1 MSRLKKTVQIGS
13 SPHIRSG
20 ASVDKIMHHVLLA
33 LAPVAAF
40 AVFAFGWAG
49 LLTLLVATLSC
60 VLTEHIFCKLNKKAS
75 TITDGSAAITGLIFG
90 LTLPP
95 GLPLWMVV
103 VGSVVAM
110 LMGKIAF
117 GGLGSNPFNPALV
130 GRVFLQAAFP
140 AAMTTWMPAFSDD
153 RFTSLPSSLLTLPFM
168 SAEYDGISA
177 ATPLALMKFEGQ
189 STDSIDLFLGLTA
202 GSAGES
208 CALLILLGG
217 LYLIAKNMMN
227 WRIPAGI
234 FAAVIVLSGIFYT
247 IDASSYPS
255 PVFMLFSGGL
265 MLGAM
270 FMATDMVAS
279 PITHWGCFLYGLLIG
294 TLVVVLRLWGGMP
307 EGVMYAILLANA
319 FSPHID
325 RLIQPKPFGA
335 GRKN

>member
-130 GRVFLQAAFP
+130 ACDVAH
-140 AAMTTWMPAFSDD
+140 
-153 RFTSLPSSLLTLPFM
+153 
-168 SAEYDGISA
+168 E
-177 ATPLALMKFEGQ
+177 
-189 STDSIDLFLGLTA
+189 
-202 GSAGES
+202 
-208 CALLILLGG
+208 LGG
-217 LYLIAKNMMN
+217 
-227 WRIPAGI
+227 RGQTR
-234 FAAVIVLSGIFYT
+234 V
-247 IDASSYPS
+247 D
-255 PVFMLFSGGL
+255 
-265 MLGAM
+265 
-270 FMATDMVAS
+270 
-279 PITHWGCFLYGLLIG
+279 
-294 TLVVVLRLWGGMP
+294 
-307 EGVMYAILLANA
+307 
-319 FSPHID
+319 
-325 RLIQPKPFGA
+325 Q
-335 GRKN
+335 